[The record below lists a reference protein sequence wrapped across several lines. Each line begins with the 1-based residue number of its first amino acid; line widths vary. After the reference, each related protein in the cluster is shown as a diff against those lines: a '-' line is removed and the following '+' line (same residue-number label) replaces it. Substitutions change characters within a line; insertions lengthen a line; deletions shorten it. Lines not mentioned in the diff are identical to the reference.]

1 MTAFWSESVCGFC
14 NLTLVD
20 GGFSTLS
27 ICLVGEAAAPA
38 ASAAFMALDME
49 FRACDKDDG
58 F

>member
-1 MTAFWSESVCGFC
+1 MRAFWSESVCGFC

-20 GGFSTLS
+20 GVFSMLS
-27 ICLVGEAAAPA
+27 ICLVGEAAAA
-38 ASAAFMALDME
+38 ASVAFMALDME